1 MLFLA
6 ITIFYLG
13 LFSGK
18 KAFVLNMGQFDIVKQ
33 VTLILLLLLLLLLL
47 FWSLTEWTWS
57 IEDQSIK

>member
-1 MLFLA
+1 MFFLA
-6 ITIFYLG
+6 TTIFYLG

-33 VTLILLLLLLLLLL
+33 VTLILLLLLLL

>member
-1 MLFLA
+1 MFFLA
-6 ITIFYLG
+6 TTIFYLG

-33 VTLILLLLLLLLLL
+33 VTLILLLLLLLLL